1 MKNII
6 VILVFL
12 IISSC
17 ISKERSSQ
25 GTDKD
30 AALDTVKFIDVKAEN
45 ISSHCSSVV
54 AGYYIKFGV
63 LISNYYILMD
73 SLSVDLNGDKY
84 ADTVVILSPKSL
96 EPVESKCD
104 FSFDPK
110 PKRLLVEIIKNGDG
124 ESKIRGIYSN
134 VISDIGGVLSH
145 YTGIFTT
152 KDGFKVIHEAG
163 ANYSW
168 SYSTEFSTIKNHLT
182 IKSISKTCSYGDKAD
197 SLIYRYNELS
207 LNKVNIPDTLTN
219 QCNCD
224 LLWSKLD
231 RYHQRERD
239 L

>member
-6 VILVFL
+6 AILVL

-17 ISKERSSQ
+17 ISKERNSQ
-25 GTDKD
+25 GADRN
-30 AALDTVKFIDVKAEN
+30 AALDTVKFIDIKTEKMN
-45 ISSHCSSVV
+45 SQCSSVV
-54 AGYYIKFGV
+54 SGYYTKFGV

-145 YTGIFTT
+145 YSGIFTT

-168 SYSTEFSTIKNHLT
+168 SYSTEFSSTKNHLV

-197 SLIYRYNELS
+197 SLIYRYDDLS

-231 RYHQRERD
+231 R
-239 L
+239 